1 MPRAYKASGTERQF
15 CSRYCQV
22 QDIAQ
27 VNIYNEKMIQYHGEK
42 SYKSTLEKN
51 TFLLYCPVYN
61 FLMCIQLSS
70 NSPARQVRYYYF
82 HFIDEETE
90 T

>member
-1 MPRAYKASGTERQF
+1 ML
-15 CSRYCQV
+15 
-22 QDIAQ
+22 
-27 VNIYNEKMIQYHGEK
+27 QYHGEK

-61 FLMCIQLSS
+61 FLMCLHIQLSS